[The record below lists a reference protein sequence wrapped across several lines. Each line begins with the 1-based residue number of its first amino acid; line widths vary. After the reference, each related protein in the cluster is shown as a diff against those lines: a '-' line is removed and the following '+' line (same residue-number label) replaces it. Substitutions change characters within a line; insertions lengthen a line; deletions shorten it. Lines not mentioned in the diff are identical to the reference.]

1 MIQVDVVGGYSEKN
15 GCRRAPRIPRR
26 DENGLGKKRKRKNLE
41 LSGPQNRVF
50 TLISGRAAF
59 LGCAVVRRRR
69 LFEAILNT
77 PCGW

>member
-1 MIQVDVVGGYSEKN
+1 MSLEVIW
-15 GCRRAPRIPRR
+15 RRMDAEEPPGFQEETRT
-26 DENGLGKKRKRKNLE
+26 DSGKKRKRKNLE

-59 LGCAVVRRRR
+59 LGCVVVRRRR